1 MQQWSLT
8 EHMHCRLDKDRIQ
21 DSRLQQQNQ
30 HSSEGLDSSGL
41 VDHEDDHG
49 GNHVLNE
56 LDPAPQPF
64 HYLYKFIIPRV
75 AGRISIVV
83 VVAAY
88 AG

>member
-1 MQQWSLT
+1 
-8 EHMHCRLDKDRIQ
+8 MHCRLDKDRIQ

-64 HYLYKFIIPRV
+64 HYLYKFIITFIQTSDIIITYRSLCPD
-75 AGRISIVV
+75 
-83 VVAAY
+83 
-88 AG
+88 